1 VLPDTCACRTNLLLS
16 SRITLAGGMRVLVAM
31 QEDYGIYR
39 DVMAGS
45 LRAMRPCLEV
55 ATADPMEFE
64 ELLES
69 FKPQV
74 VICGGR
80 SFARQE
86 GPIAWVDL
94 AFDSPAPL
102 QRPARIWIDGCYREI
117 LNPGFED
124 LISLIDEAD
133 LPSRTGM

>member
-1 VLPDTCACRTNLLLS
+1 
-16 SRITLAGGMRVLVAM
+16 MRVLVAM

-55 ATADPMEFE
+55 VTADPMEFE

-80 SFARQE
+80 SFARRE

>member
-1 VLPDTCACRTNLLLS
+1 
-16 SRITLAGGMRVLVAM
+16 MRVLFAM
-31 QEDYGIYR
+31 QEDYRIYR

-45 LRAMRPCLEV
+45 LRAMRPRLEV
-55 ATADPMEFE
+55 ATADPIDFE
-64 ELLES
+64 ERLES

-80 SFARQE
+80 SFARRE
-86 GPIAWVDL
+86 EPIAWVDL

-102 QRPARIWIDGCYREI
+102 QRPARICVYGCCREI

-124 LISLIDEAD
+124 LISLIEEVE
-133 LPSRTGM
+133 LLSRTGM